1 MKSFFLTGCT
11 QNVGR
16 RVIVILM
23 GKCVFWKFLASVYLR
38 FHTFTIL
45 FTLQTI
51 QGPE

>member
-16 RVIVILM
+16 RVIVKY
-23 GKCVFWKFLASVYLR
+23 GKYVFWKFLASVYLR